1 MSFENRLS
9 MRRHVENAG
18 IGRPI
23 RATTRTL
30 SALLSQLVSY
40 FTSRKDK
47 EEEVVISKPVPITS
61 HRLKLAFRRAG
72 SEPAE
77 ELAA

>member
-1 MSFENRLS
+1 MSFEFRLS
-9 MRRHVENAG
+9 MGRHIEKTV

-23 RATTRTL
+23 RATTGTL
-30 SALLSQLVSY
+30 AALLSQLFSY

-47 EEEVVISKPVPITS
+47 EEEVVISKPVAITS

-72 SEPAE
+72 SEAPE